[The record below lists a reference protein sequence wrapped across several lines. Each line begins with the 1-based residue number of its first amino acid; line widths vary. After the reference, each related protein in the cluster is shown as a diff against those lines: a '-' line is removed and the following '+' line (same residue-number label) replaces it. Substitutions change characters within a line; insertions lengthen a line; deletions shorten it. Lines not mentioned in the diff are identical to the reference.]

1 MDPGRVCE
9 LGAALGSSLVIPL
22 TVLITVRDTPPAM
35 LDQAIDSILGQT
47 FPDFEFLILDDGSRD
62 EEVRSRLAR
71 RADRDRRICL
81 AWEPH
86 RGVTPTLNVGLK
98 RARGEFV
105 ARQDADDWS
114 EPQRVGRQLA
124 FMRAHPE
131 TALCGCDTWRHQRD
145 GTPLWRSRLPRTHEE
160 ILKAFLKG
168 NPFVHGSAMFRR
180 ETALEIGGYREAFP
194 CSQDYDFFWR
204 LAEAGGTTNLAE
216 ALYHYR
222 YAGDSVSAQRASEQ
236 ACVADAAHRLAAAR
250 RRGEREDVAAALVAA
265 GNNLAGNGGQFRA
278 ALKQADHL
286 LLAGEYVRAGR
297 AYANLLRAHPESPLG
312 WGKLL
317 RWAVFATLPPARRA
331 CFW

>member
-1 MDPGRVCE
+1 M
-9 LGAALGSSLVIPL
+9 GSNLVTAL
-22 TVLITVRDTPPAM
+22 TVLMTVRDTPPAL

-47 FPDFEFLILDDGSRD
+47 FPDFEFLILDDGSGN

-71 RADRDRRICL
+71 RADRDGRICL

-86 RGVTPTLNVGLK
+86 RGVTATLNLGLK

-114 EPQRVGRQLA
+114 EPQRLERQLA
-124 FMRAHPE
+124 FLRAHPE
-131 TALCGCDTWRHQRD
+131 TALCGCNTWRHQRD

-160 ILKAFLKG
+160 ILRAFSKG
-168 NPFVHGSAMFRR
+168 NPFVHGSTMFRC
-180 ETALEIGGYREAFP
+180 EAALEIGGYREAFP

-204 LAEAGGTTNLAE
+204 LAEAWDAANLPE

-222 YAGDSVSAQRASEQ
+222 YAGGSVSADRAAEQ
-236 ACVADAAHRLAAAR
+236 ACVEDAAHRLAATR
-250 RRGEREDVAAALVAA
+250 RRGEREDVAAALSAA
-265 GNNLAGNGGQFRA
+265 GDKLSRNGGKFRA

-286 LLAGEYVRAGR
+286 MLAGEYAAAGR
-297 AYANLLRAHPESPLG
+297 AYATLLRSHPESALG

-317 RWAVFATLPPARRA
+317 RWAVFATVPPARRA
-331 CFW
+331 CFR